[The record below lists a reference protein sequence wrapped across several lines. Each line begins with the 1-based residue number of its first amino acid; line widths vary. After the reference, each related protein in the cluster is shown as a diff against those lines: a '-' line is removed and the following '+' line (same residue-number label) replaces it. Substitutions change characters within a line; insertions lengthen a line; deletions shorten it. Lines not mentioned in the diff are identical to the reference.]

1 MPGEGQSSAAA
12 EAAALPLERIDV
24 SDPRLYERDVAGHY
38 FARLRREAPVHYC
51 ADGRYGPFWSITRY
65 ADIVRVNAADDLFS
79 CDYRQGGHVLGYE
92 RLFREHGV
100 DARMFQSTDAPV
112 HTAQRKAIAPI
123 VARASVR
130 EMEDAIRARAV
141 AILDG
146 LPVGETF
153 DWVERVAVELTTQ
166 VLATLF
172 DFPWEERRLLTRWS
186 DVAVTEPG
194 FGIVATWAERRE
206 ALEACFARFAE
217 LWQERLG
224 VPAGAD
230 LLSLMVHSPATRDL
244 SPAEF
249 LGNLINLI
257 VGGNDT
263 TRNSLTGGVVALNR
277 YPAQYARLRA
287 EPALVERM
295 VPEIIRWQTPISHMA
310 RTARADYEVGG
321 KTIRAGDRVALWYLS
336 GNRDEE
342 AFEQAE
348 AFDIERPNPRRHCA
362 FGFGAHHCVG
372 YRLAELQL
380 RVTWEEILRRFHT
393 VEVVGAP
400 RRVCSNII
408 HGYASLPVRVIP
420 W

>member
-1 MPGEGQSSAAA
+1 MAATAHPASAAA
-12 EAAALPLERIDV
+12 LDAIPLEHLDV
-24 SDPRLYERDVAGHY
+24 SDPRLFERDLAGHC

-51 ADGRYGPFWSITRY
+51 ADGAYGPFWSITKY
-65 ADIVRVNAADDLFS
+65 ADIVQVNAADDVFS
-79 CDYRQGGHVLGYE
+79 CDYRLGGHVLGYQ
-92 RLFREHGV
+92 RLFRAHGV

-112 HTAQRKAIAPI
+112 HTAQRKAVAPI

-130 EMEDAIRARAV
+130 EMEDAMRARAA
-141 AILDG
+141 AILDQ

-153 DWVERVAVELTTQ
+153 DWVERVSVELTTQ

-172 DFPWEERRLLTRWS
+172 DFPWEQRRLLTRWS

-194 FGIVATWAERRE
+194 YGIVASWEERRA
-206 ALEACFARFAE
+206 ALEDCFTTFAG
-217 LWQERLG
+217 LWQERLAA
-224 VPAGAD
+224 PPRDD
-230 LLSLMVHSPATRDL
+230 LLSLMAHAPATRDL
-244 SPAEF
+244 APAEF

-310 RTARADYEVGG
+310 RTAREDFSVGG

-342 AFEQAE
+342 AFAAPDE
-348 AFDIERPNPRRHCA
+348 FDLARPNPRRHCA

-380 RVTWEEILRRFHT
+380 RVAWEEILRRFHT
-393 VEVVGAP
+393 VEVVGTP

-408 HGYASLPVRVIP
+408 HGYASLPVRVLA